1 MALQDVFIAN
11 LKKFRKQKKLSQM
24 KLAERCN
31 TAASYIG
38 EIEIGRKFPSIT
50 LIEKIAGVL
59 DIEAYRLFVDD
70 ALVSAHNEKA
80 AAYFASLSPEFQQ
93 ELIGA
98 ILQAINKGLI
108 TTLKP
113 ENESLSAP
121 QKRPA
126 QKKGAGR

>member
-1 MALQDVFIAN
+1 MQNVFIAN

-24 KLAERCN
+24 KLADRCN
-31 TAASYIG
+31 TASSYIG

-50 LIEKIAGVL
+50 MIEKIAGVL

-70 ALVSAHNEKA
+70 TLVKAYNANA

-98 ILQAINKGLI
+98 IMQAINRGLI
-108 TTLKP
+108 TALKTETELLP
-113 ENESLSAP
+113 AP
-121 QKRPA
+121 Q
-126 QKKGAGR
+126 Q